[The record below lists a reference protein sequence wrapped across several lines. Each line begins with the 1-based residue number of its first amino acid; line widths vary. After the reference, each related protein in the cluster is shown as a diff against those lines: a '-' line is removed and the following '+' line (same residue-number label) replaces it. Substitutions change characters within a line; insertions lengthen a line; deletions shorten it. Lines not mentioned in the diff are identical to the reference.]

1 MIVYRLS
8 KALYGTDLSGK
19 GAEVT
24 GGRWNSKGVPMIYT
38 SSSRALCT
46 AEIAVHI
53 PLGLIPSGYQLTTL
67 SIPEVY
73 NGEEPDLTILPSDWN
88 SFPYKRETQQFG
100 DAFIK
105 NKITLVM
112 IVPSAVVQGDSNFLI
127 NPLHKGISEI
137 VVVKTELFLFDER
150 LFRR

>member
-46 AEIAVHI
+46 AEIAFHV

-105 NKITLVM
+105 NKITAKNSSVEKLNSCGFLVSHRLM
-112 IVPSAVVQGDSNFLI
+112 S
-127 NPLHKGISEI
+127 
-137 VVVKTELFLFDER
+137 DEKQI
-150 LFRR
+150 F